1 MRLIFL
7 ILIALISNINADTAT
22 IDKQQLANLKM
33 TYTTGKGITLPNGDD
48 LALTLATLSFRET
61 SFMTNMNPA
70 QVSTKYYILVNGKKQ
85 YFKMTQK
92 FNESKKQVVDFKGKK
107 YVVNKEV
114 YYGNDSLGPMEMK
127 LSTAKVVIKKTPQ
140 LKKYL
145 PLLKNNAELVKLI
158 HTDKQFAVKLA
169 GYYLI
174 ICYKEGEQKFGKNG
188 NANFVRAISR
198 YNGGWNNIKY
208 LSKFRKDRM
217 FVKHLVKVHRI
228 DNQMKEI

>member
-1 MRLIFL
+1 MKYIIIF
-7 ILIALISNINADTAT
+7 LIALISNINADTAT

-61 SFMTNMNPA
+61 SFMTDINSAP
-70 QVSTKYYILVNGKKQ
+70 VSTKYYVLVNNKKQ
-85 YFKMTQK
+85 YVKIAQK
-92 FNESKKQVVDFKGKK
+92 VDENKKQVIDIKGKK

-114 YYGNDSLGPMEMK
+114 YYGDNSSGPMEMK
-127 LSTAKVVIKKTPQ
+127 LSTAKVVIKNTPQ
-140 LKKYL
+140 LKAYL
-145 PLLKNNAELVKLI
+145 PLLKNNAELVKKM

-174 ICYKEGEQKFGKNG
+174 MCYKEGEQKFGKNR

-217 FVKHLVKVHRI
+217 FVKHLIKVHRI
-228 DNQMKEI
+228 DANPKEI

>member
-1 MRLIFL
+1 MKYIIIF
-7 ILIALISNINADTAT
+7 LIALISNINADIAT
-22 IDKQQLANLKM
+22 IDKQQLANLKL

-61 SFMTNMNPA
+61 SFMTDINSAP
-70 QVSTKYYILVNGKKQ
+70 VSTKYYVLVNNKKQ
-85 YFKMTQK
+85 YVKIAQK
-92 FNESKKQVVDFKGKK
+92 VDENKKQVIDIKGKK

-114 YYGNDSLGPMEMK
+114 YYGDNSSGPMEMK
-127 LSTAKVVIKKTPQ
+127 LSTAKVVIKNTPQ
-140 LKKYL
+140 LKAYL
-145 PLLKNNAELVKLI
+145 PLLKNNAELVKKM

-174 ICYKEGEQKFGKNG
+174 MCYKEGEQKFGKNR

-217 FVKHLVKVHRI
+217 FVKHLIKVHRI
-228 DNQMKEI
+228 DANPKEI